1 MNELDL
7 QLLAGSY
14 AVSRLSPGEPIPEW
28 ARGELLAL
36 IRTPAELTVVS
47 RAESVPEQIR
57 SEPGWR
63 VLRIAG
69 QLDFS
74 LVGILAALA
83 GVLAQAGIAIFALST
98 FDTDY
103 LLVQELELGR
113 AVHALESAGHRVTPI
128 GDVRSGPVGEQ

>member
-1 MNELDL
+1 VNKLDL
-7 QLLAGSY
+7 QLLAGTY
-14 AVSRLSPGEPIPEW
+14 AVSRLSPTEPIPEW

-36 IRTPAELTVVS
+36 VRTPDELSVVS
-47 RAESVPEQIR
+47 MAASVPEQIQ
-57 SEPGWR
+57 SESGWR

-83 GVLAQAGIAIFALST
+83 GALAQAGIAIFSLST

-103 LLVQELELGR
+103 LLVQELELEH
-113 AVHALESAGHRVTPI
+113 AVRALESAGHRVTPI
-128 GDVRSGPVGEQ
+128 TEVRSGPGREQ